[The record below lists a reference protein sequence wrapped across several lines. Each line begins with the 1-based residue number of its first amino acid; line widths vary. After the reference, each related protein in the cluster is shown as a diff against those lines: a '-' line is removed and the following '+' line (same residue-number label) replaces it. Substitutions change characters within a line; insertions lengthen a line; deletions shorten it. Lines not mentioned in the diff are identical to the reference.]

1 MTTHEARTSQCV
13 AFTVP
18 LLPDMTEVDRAAME
32 SCWRGDRRGD
42 HEESRRRLGI
52 TRESVW
58 IQPSSDGDVAVVL
71 IEADDIPAALTGVG
85 TSDHPFDA
93 WFREH
98 CLRVHGIDL
107 AAGFPP
113 PEQILDF
120 RA

>member
-1 MTTHEARTSQCV
+1 MTTHSV

-18 LLPDMTEVDRAAME
+18 LLPEMTEVDRSAMR
-32 SCWRGDRRGD
+32 SCWQGDRRAD
-42 HEESRRRLGI
+42 HEASRRRFGI

-58 IQPSSDGDVAVVL
+58 IQPTSDGDVAVVL
-71 IEADDIPAALTGVG
+71 LEAEDLQRAFGGLG
-85 TSDHPFDA
+85 TSDDEFDR

>member
-1 MTTHEARTSQCV
+1 MSTQSV

-18 LLPDMTEVDRAAME
+18 LLPDMTEVDRLAMQ
-32 SCWRGDRRGD
+32 SCWHGDRRAE
-42 HEESRRRLGI
+42 HESSRRHLDI

-58 IQPSSDGDVAVVL
+58 IQPTSEGDVAVVL
-71 IEADDIPAALTGVG
+71 LEAEDLGAALAGVG
-85 TSDHPFDA
+85 TSDLPFDK
-93 WFREH
+93 WFRAH
-98 CLRVHGIDL
+98 CLQVHGIDL

>member
-1 MTTHEARTSQCV
+1 MTTQGV

-18 LLPDMTEVDRAAME
+18 LLPDMTEVDRAVMQ
-32 SCWRGDRRGD
+32 SCWHGDRRAD
-42 HEESRRRLGI
+42 HDASRRRLGI
-52 TRESVW
+52 SRESVW
-58 IQPSSDGDVAVVL
+58 VQPTSDGDVAVVL
-71 IEADDIPAALTGVG
+71 LEAEDLGAALGALG
-85 TSDHPFDA
+85 TSDLPFDK

-113 PEQILDF
+113 PEQILDY

>member
-1 MTTHEARTSQCV
+1 MNTQSL

-18 LLPDMTEVDRAAME
+18 LLPDMTEVDRSAMQ
-32 SCWRGDRRGD
+32 SCWHGERHAD
-42 HEESRRRLGI
+42 HEASRRRLGV

-58 IQPSSDGDVAVVL
+58 IQPTPDGDVAVVL
-71 IEADDIPAALTGVG
+71 LEAQDLAAALSCLGSSG
-85 TSDHPFDA
+85 LPFDQ

-120 RA
+120 KA

>member
-1 MTTHEARTSQCV
+1 MSTMSTQSV

-18 LLPDMTEVDRAAME
+18 LLPDMTEVDRSAMQ
-32 SCWRGDRRGD
+32 SCWQGDRQAD
-42 HEESRRRLGI
+42 HEASRRQLGI

-58 IQPSSDGDVAVVL
+58 IQPTSDGDVAVVL
-71 IEADDIPAALTGVG
+71 LEAKDLDRALAGVAS
-85 TSDHPFDA
+85 SDLPFDS

>member
-1 MTTHEARTSQCV
+1 MNTQSL

-18 LLPDMTEVDRAAME
+18 LLPDMTEVDRSAMQ
-32 SCWRGDRRGD
+32 SCWRGDRRAE
-42 HEESRRRLGI
+42 HEASRRHLGI

-58 IQPSSDGDVAVVL
+58 IQPTTEGDVAVVL
-71 IEADDIPAALTGVG
+71 LEAEDLGAALAGVG
-85 TSDHPFDA
+85 SSGLPFDT

>member
-1 MTTHEARTSQCV
+1 MTTESF
-13 AFTVP
+13 AFTIP
-18 LLPDMTEVDRAAME
+18 LLPDMTEVDRSAMH
-32 SCWRGDRRGD
+32 SCWHGDRQAD
-42 HEESRRRLGI
+42 HEASRRRLGI

-58 IQPSSDGDVAVVL
+58 LQPTSEGDVAVVL
-71 IEADDIPAALTGVG
+71 IEAEDLGAALAGVG
-85 TSDHPFDA
+85 GSDLPFDT

-98 CLRVHGIDL
+98 CLRVHGADL

>member
-1 MTTHEARTSQCV
+1 MSTQSV

-18 LLPDMTEVDRAAME
+18 LLPDMTELDRSVMQ
-32 SCWRGDRRGD
+32 SCWHGARRAD
-42 HEESRRRLGI
+42 HEASRRRLGI

-58 IQPSSDGDVAVVL
+58 IQPTSDGDVAVVL
-71 IEADDIPAALTGVG
+71 VEADDIGAAMAGIG
-85 TSDHPFDA
+85 SSDLAFDR

-113 PEQILDF
+113 PAQILDY

>member
-1 MTTHEARTSQCV
+1 MSTQSI

-18 LLPDMTEVDRAAME
+18 LLPGMTDVDRTAMHSCWQGDRAADHQA
-32 SCWRGDRRGD
+32 SRRG
-42 HEESRRRLGI
+42 LGI

-58 IQPSSDGDVAVVL
+58 IQPTSEGDVAVVL
-71 IEADDIPAALTGVG
+71 LEAEDLGMAFAGVG
-85 TSDHPFDA
+85 GSDLPFDV
-93 WFREH
+93 WFRAH

-113 PEQILDF
+113 PEQILDY

>member
-1 MTTHEARTSQCV
+1 MTTQSI

-18 LLPDMTEVDRAAME
+18 LLPGLTDVDRSAMQ
-32 SCWRGDRRGD
+32 SCWHGDRAGD
-42 HEESRRRLGI
+42 HQASRRGLGI

-58 IQPSSDGDVAVVL
+58 IQPTSEGDVAVVL
-71 IEADDIPAALTGVG
+71 LEAEDLGTALAGIG
-85 TSDHPFDA
+85 RSDQPFDQ

-113 PEQILDF
+113 PEQILDY

>member
-1 MTTHEARTSQCV
+1 MSTQSL

-18 LLPDMTEVDRAAME
+18 LLPDMTDVDRSAMQ
-32 SCWRGDRRGD
+32 SCWRGDRRTD
-42 HEESRRRLGI
+42 HVESRRRLGI
-52 TRESVW
+52 TWESVW
-58 IQPSSDGDVAVVL
+58 IQPTADGDVAVVL
-71 IEADDIPAALTGVG
+71 LEAEDLGKALAGVG
-85 TSDHPFDA
+85 SSDLPFDK
-93 WFREH
+93 WVREH

>member
-1 MTTHEARTSQCV
+1 MTTQSV

-18 LLPDMTEVDRAAME
+18 LLPEMTEVDRSAMR
-32 SCWRGDRRGD
+32 SCWQGDRRAE
-42 HEESRRRLGI
+42 HEASRRRFGV

-58 IQPSSDGDVAVVL
+58 IQPSSEGDVAVVL
-71 IEADDIPAALTGVG
+71 IEAEDLETALTGLG
-85 TSDHPFDA
+85 TSDHAFDK

-98 CLRVHGIDL
+98 CFRVHGIDL

-113 PEQILDF
+113 PEQILDY

>member
-1 MTTHEARTSQCV
+1 MSTQSI

-18 LLPDMTEVDRAAME
+18 LLPEMTEIDRSTMR
-32 SCWRGDRRGD
+32 SCWHGDRSAD
-42 HEESRRRLGI
+42 HKESRRRLGI

-58 IQPSSDGDVAVVL
+58 VQPTSEGDVAVVL
-71 IEADDIPAALTGVG
+71 LEAEDLGTALAGLG
-85 TSDHPFDA
+85 SSDLPFDE
-93 WFREH
+93 WFRDH
-98 CLRVHGIDL
+98 CRLVHGIDL